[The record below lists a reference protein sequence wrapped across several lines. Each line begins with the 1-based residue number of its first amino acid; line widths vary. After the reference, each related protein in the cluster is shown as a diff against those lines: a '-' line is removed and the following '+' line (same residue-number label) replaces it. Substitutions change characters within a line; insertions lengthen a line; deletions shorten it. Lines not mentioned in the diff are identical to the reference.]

1 MGVIR
6 FLSRNTFMIVVLAV
20 SMVTFSCSKDEDDDV
35 KMKKEQADYTVMMY
49 GVGGGDLDLY
59 LKYNLD
65 QVQTY
70 GHSEK
75 VNFTAIVKYSADE
88 QEGEGMDG
96 TRLLTMTPEGMDN
109 ERMAGPEFRMD
120 DPQNLADFI
129 ISSRERFPAKNY
141 VLVLWN
147 HGLEFSMY
155 DQPVNDNY
163 NTAKSSRAL
172 LFDDNTEEY
181 GREASLSIFELEEAL
196 ARVGDKVDL
205 LYWDVCT
212 MNMIEH
218 IYQLREHV
226 DYILGAE
233 HLTPSYGGNYAALIH
248 SLENNPDVLSAM
260 QKYVAEMKDFWLS
273 MLGDYSP
280 YDLTLVDLQY
290 AEEVVQCVKRCADEL
305 IAIRDGNESGSQ
317 QDLLFHYFLGTM
329 DKNATWF
336 YSPGGYLYFPY
347 NEDEYPATVVDMF
360 YLFRG
365 MGDALCNG
373 VLSTYVTR
381 LGYLLQDFLPVTEC
395 FGTPSWVT
403 RISLGLY
410 FDERKFFMEEKEG
423 RPVNSLSKLYKMLDF
438 DKVVGW
444 SRFIEKNSYRKIK
457 EKLDEE
463 GNILYDEDYF
473 PLLEEVTEK

>member
-1 MGVIR
+1 MDVIR
-6 FLSRNTFMIVVLAV
+6 FFSRNTFMAV
-20 SMVTFSCSKDEDDDV
+20 AMAVGLVTLSCSNDEDDDV
-35 KMKKEQADYTVMMY
+35 KMEKKQADYTVMLY

-59 LKYNLD
+59 LRYNLD

-70 GHSEK
+70 GYTEK
-75 VNFTAIVKYSADE
+75 VNFAATVKYSADE

-96 TRLLTMTPEGMDN
+96 TRLLTMTPEGMKN
-109 ERMAGPEFRMD
+109 ERIAGPEFRMD

-129 ISSRERFPAKNY
+129 ISSRESFPAKKY

-163 NTAKSSRAL
+163 NTKKSSRAL
-172 LFDDNTEEY
+172 LFDDNVEEY
-181 GREASLSIFELEEAL
+181 GGEASLSIFELEEAL
-196 ARVGDKVDL
+196 ARAGEKIDL

-218 IYQLREHV
+218 VYQLREHV
-226 DYILGAE
+226 NYILGAE
-233 HLTPSYGGNYAALIH
+233 HLTPCYGGNYAALIH
-248 SLENNPDVLSAM
+248 SLENNPALLSAM

-273 MLGDYSP
+273 MLGDGYP

-290 AEEVVQCVKRCADEL
+290 AEDVVQCVKRCADEL
-305 IAIRDGNESGSQ
+305 MAIRDGNEPGSQ
-317 QDLLFHYFLGTM
+317 QDLLFHYYLGTS
-329 DKNATWF
+329 NSSATWF
-336 YSPGGYLYFPY
+336 YSPEGYLYFPY
-347 NEDEYPATVVDMF
+347 NEDENPATVVDMF

-365 MGDALCNG
+365 MGDVLCNG
-373 VLSTYVTR
+373 ALSTYVTR
-381 LGYLLQDFLPVTEC
+381 LGYLLQNFLPVTEC

-410 FDERKFFMEEKEG
+410 FDEGKYFTKEKEG
-423 RPVNSLSKLYKMLDF
+423 RPVNSISKLYKMLDF

-444 SRFIEKNSYRKIK
+444 SRFIESNRYRNIK
-457 EKLDEE
+457 AKLDEE
-463 GNILYDEDYF
+463 GNALYDEDYF
-473 PLLEEVTEK
+473 PLLEEVTEE